1 MHVGGGAAGLVQDAP
16 ESPRAVFA
24 DLGLSEPLLQA
35 IADMGYM
42 PTRPR
47 SRSRRSP
54 SC

>member
-1 MHVGGGAAGLVQDAP
+1 MSAVAAGLVQDDARL
-16 ESPRAVFA
+16 PRAVFA

-35 IADMGYM
+35 IAEMGYA
-42 PTRPR
+42 TRPR